1 MHMYVFG
8 FIERCF
14 AKITV
19 FNLDFQLYYLVAL
32 FSAVHPVVTVYFH
45 HSSCAGLI
53 LQIQSFMLQMQQIHL
68 VFGLKASTDRESCSP
83 STVDIKFST
92 LSVE

>member
-32 FSAVHPVVTVYFH
+32 FSAVHPVVIFQPF
-45 HSSCAGLI
+45 I
-53 LQIQSFMLQMQQIHL
+53 LCRFNIADSVFYAANAANSFS
-68 VFGLKASTDRESCSP
+68 FWP
-83 STVDIKFST
+83 
-92 LSVE
+92 